1 MGEAIKKAAEF
12 NDGEHNKDFNDKVQK
27 VLDDI
32 FQKQNDAIEASSEAT
47 KLSGEI
53 FSQIEDYNDFIIDF
67 QNDMLE
73 GMKKQAEAEI
83 DQLDKLNDSLTKALK
98 NLLDEVKRKLD
109 ERRRIED
116 NEKTESEIS
125 QKQQRLAMLRADTSG
140 GHQVEIAQ
148 LEKEIADSQQNYQRT
163 LEDQLLDRLQEQ
175 ADRAEQ
181 QRQQQIDLLKAE
193 TDIAAATGV
202 TMKQI
207 EEWLTKG
214 DKESENALREAYRSA
229 QGYYDENTSEKE
241 RERIDNSF
249 EEAYAKYGAY
259 IQALPKWKEMSK
271 NADLTSNVS
280 AHAQS
285 TVDKLPETEV
295 KAKSEGADK
304 AIEEAQAKKEAAIT
318 QATTSTPAAAPAS
331 AGPSAAEIY
340 QSQLAG
346 VKKIAP
352 KNVSKNNINAL
363 YNYGAAAG
371 VGKAQVLRDLVGA
384 GGADPFTWANILKPI
399 LDSSGINRWNLVKT
413 CGDSSAATTAV
424 LDYFNITLKN
434 LKKQDGWK
442 NATAFSTGGLANY
455 TGPAWLDGTPSK
467 PELVLNARDTKNFIA
482 LKDVLSKAIGSTN
495 SINNSYGG
503 DNIFEIN
510 INVDKI
516 EKDYDVDRVA
526 ERVKKKILD
535 SSSYRNVTQ
544 VRNFK

>member
-413 CGDSSAATTAV
+413 FGDSSAATTAV